1 MTKTKKDKEKEQKKA
16 MKKLEKI
23 IKDSK
28 YDRVYYP
35 KSQKRLRIT
44 LSDTLEFTVLMIALV
59 LAIYGAISMIAWAI
73 SN

>member
-35 KSQKRLRIT
+35 KAKKRLRIT